1 MLTKVTGS
9 ETHRKTKH
17 GSTFIITTKNLN
29 SIKIWDKS
37 VEIYFDSGFSQYF
50 SFSFNYMWFSELL
63 KTKLTLDTKFKI
75 KL

>member
-50 SFSFNYMWFSELL
+50 SFSFNYM
-63 KTKLTLDTKFKI
+63 
-75 KL
+75 